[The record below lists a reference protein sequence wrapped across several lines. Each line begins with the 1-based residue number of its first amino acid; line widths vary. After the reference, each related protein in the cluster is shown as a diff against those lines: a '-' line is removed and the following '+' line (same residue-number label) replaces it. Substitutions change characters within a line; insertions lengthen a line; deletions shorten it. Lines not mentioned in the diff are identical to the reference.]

1 MSNTFGLVV
10 HPQSDEEIFRSV
22 SDFADALL
30 DAVKAEAGGEGKEE
44 EARGVS
50 EELGKALRNMAG
62 LGRRTEKGRDGRQVR
77 IDPAMDLARTCSG
90 GRAELVAEV
99 LKRIRLEQRKVTEFR
114 FKGDDRA
121 SGLEKL
127 RDLFAGV
134 NKGLRPEVSLP
145 KRVDIAVPQPLLGER
160 SFSVRISDTKGVE
173 DTAIRP
179 DIRAYLDDPRT
190 LTVLCSRFNTAPD
203 GHMQQLLEN
212 LVSTGAERTISE
224 RVALL
229 VLARATEVLDT
240 QDDSGNRIERVD
252 DGYQIK
258 GYQVKGALSKLKGVK
273 GVEPLFFDV
282 LSDDPS
288 AVCDQLAGC
297 IGRMRS
303 AQALRIVEAGKAAEE
318 LIRRHGQAQTQ
329 EAHEKVR
336 KRLRIFIGQHREL
349 GSPVGGPG
357 RSFLGEITH
366 THAGTVWATT
376 RRKGTWPG
384 LNAYHWLGD
393 GTAVEAKARS
403 QSAFLGL
410 DEQIANM
417 LADPELEPACDYLT
431 ELRRAAATWRER
443 FLADAT
449 ASGRE
454 VFRALLFG
462 DDKVWDDCEHHWGG
476 GSGFRDRVRER
487 LGKWFDSHGDMAAAV
502 EAKVQSSW
510 REAFLVPLATLCSSL
525 DLVGAA
531 GGVAEVAVGQNDSDK
546 G

>member
-258 GYQVKGALSKLKGVK
+258 GN
-273 GVEPLFFDV
+273 
-282 LSDDPS
+282 
-288 AVCDQLAGC
+288 AV
-297 IGRMRS
+297 
-303 AQALRIVEAGKAAEE
+303 
-318 LIRRHGQAQTQ
+318 
-329 EAHEKVR
+329 
-336 KRLRIFIGQHREL
+336 
-349 GSPVGGPG
+349 
-357 RSFLGEITH
+357 
-366 THAGTVWATT
+366 
-376 RRKGTWPG
+376 
-384 LNAYHWLGD
+384 
-393 GTAVEAKARS
+393 
-403 QSAFLGL
+403 
-410 DEQIANM
+410 
-417 LADPELEPACDYLT
+417 
-431 ELRRAAATWRER
+431 
-443 FLADAT
+443 
-449 ASGRE
+449 
-454 VFRALLFG
+454 
-462 DDKVWDDCEHHWGG
+462 
-476 GSGFRDRVRER
+476 
-487 LGKWFDSHGDMAAAV
+487 
-502 EAKVQSSW
+502 
-510 REAFLVPLATLCSSL
+510 
-525 DLVGAA
+525 
-531 GGVAEVAVGQNDSDK
+531 
-546 G
+546 